1 MLLCEEDEG
10 VAGRRTPP
18 PQDTHTPILPC
29 NIYWFSPKSIGTRH
43 RCLYPSPVR
52 LFQRTTLHAVIFHH
66 VLCKIAL
73 RSCLFANGCECSGLP
88 LTILCVMCAAHNQ
101 QPVSIIKC
109 VRSEDATHSGVGTTT
124 LWGKAI
130 QQQQKMWEDKL
141 YTKGYVRRK
150 DDVMLLVLEC
160 WSMSVSV
167 PFAIRHIA
175 IVQQY

>member
-1 MLLCEEDEG
+1 MKGWLG
-10 VAGRRTPP
+10 GAHRRPK
-18 PQDTHTPILPC
+18 THI
-29 NIYWFSPKSIGTRH
+29 H
-43 RCLYPSPVR
+43 RYYHAIFIDSRRSRLERDIAAYTH

-150 DDVMLLVLEC
+150 DDMMLLVLEC